1 MVWSPTLL
9 KSTMNSST
17 NKIKSRYKAGEL
29 IKVRVVEYISGQS
42 WIVSLQGSLIQ
53 VRNRSQQSFKVGE
66 EIMVKVE
73 SVDPA
78 VLTII

>member
-1 MVWSPTLL
+1 
-9 KSTMNSST
+9 MNSST

-29 IKVRVVEYISGQS
+29 IKVRVVEFISGQS

-53 VRNRSQQSFKVGE
+53 VRNRSQRSFSVGE
-66 EIMVKVE
+66 EISVKVE